1 MQSLILGLTFSA
13 VVVAASGQTTPGS
26 TPLARQ
32 THDLNDDW
40 RFQKA
45 DPADAAS
52 PAFDDGAWDSVT
64 LPHTWNAKDGQDGGN
79 DYYRGPAWYRRSW
92 EIPERLR
99 DRRLFLRFG
108 AANTVA
114 DVHFNGVHLGRHR
127 GGSAAF
133 AFEITPHVQFGNA
146 NVLAV
151 RVDNSHF
158 DDVPPWSAD
167 FTFFGGLYRG
177 VELLIT
183 GPTCI
188 SPLDHASPGVFI
200 TQTRVTDDRADVD
213 VRTRLSHSESTP
225 RSLRL
230 ITTVHDADGKEVAQA
245 AEDIALSGPGGLDV
259 AQRLTID
266 KPHLW
271 NGVKDP
277 YLYTV
282 RVRLMAETQVL
293 DEISQPLGLR
303 YFRVDADK
311 GLFLNGRP
319 YALHGVN
326 RHQDRLD
333 KGWAVGKAEHD
344 EDFALIRE
352 LGCTGVRLAHYQHDD
367 YVYSLCDKAGLVVW
381 AEIPLVNRIH
391 ESQAFR
397 DNARQQ
403 LIELIR
409 QNYNHP
415 SILFWGV
422 HNEITAPWLKD
433 SPDPTELIRDL
444 HNLAK
449 AEDATRLT
457 TCAGCDPIDH
467 PANWQTDV
475 VALNHYSGWYVGGPE
490 SFGPWIDRIRK
501 AHPDKP
507 IGISEYGA
515 GASILHHEDPPAKP
529 KHNGPWHP
537 EEWQTLVHEQH
548 WRAME
553 ERPYLWCTFIWNMFD
568 FAVDGRNEGDTP
580 GRNDK
585 GLVTYDRQTRKDA
598 FFVYKAN
605 WTDEPMVYIAS
616 RRFQERKKA
625 SANVRVYSNCE
636 EVELFVNE
644 KSLGPKRGD
653 HCAFVWPDVSLQ
665 PGRNA
670 IRAVGRIRGT
680 AVTDSC
686 EWTAV
691 PES

>member
-1 MQSLILGLTFSA
+1 MQFLILSLTFGIMA
-13 VVVAASGQTTPGS
+13 QAHEEHT
-26 TPLARQ
+26 ARE
-32 THDLNDDW
+32 THDLNTEW

-52 PAFDDGAWDSVT
+52 PELDDSAWDSVT
-64 LPHTWNAKDGQDGGN
+64 LPHTWNARDGQDGGN
-79 DYYRGPAWYRRSW
+79 NYYRGPAWYRRAW
-92 EIPERLR
+92 EIPESLR
-99 DRRLFLRFG
+99 SRRLFLRFG

-114 DVHFNGVHLGRHR
+114 DVHFNGTHLGRHR
-127 GGSAAF
+127 GGFAAF
-133 AFEITPHVQFGNA
+133 AFEITPHIQFGKK

-151 RVDNSHF
+151 RVDNGHF
-158 DDVPPWSAD
+158 EDVPPWSAD
-167 FTFFGGLYRG
+167 FTFFGGLYRS

-200 TQTRVTDDRADVD
+200 TQTRVTDDRADLD
-213 VRTRLSHSESTP
+213 VRTRLSHGANADCTA
-225 RSLRL
+225 RL
-230 ITTVHDADGKEVAQA
+230 IASVEDAEGKTVAEATQNVAF
-245 AEDIALSGPGGLDV
+245 SRPGNLDV
-259 AQRLTID
+259 SQRLTID

-271 NGVKDP
+271 NGRKDP
-277 YLYTV
+277 YLYAV
-282 RVRLMAETQVL
+282 RVRLETETQIL
-293 DEISQPLGLR
+293 DEVRQPLGLR

-311 GLFLNGRP
+311 GFFLNGRP

-333 KGWAVGKAEHD
+333 KGWAIGKTEHD

-391 ESQAFR
+391 DSQAFR

-403 LIELIR
+403 LVELIR

-422 HNEITAPWLKD
+422 HNEITAPWLKG
-433 SPDPTELIRDL
+433 SPDPTNLIRDL

-449 AEDATRLT
+449 TEDATRLT

-490 SFGPWIDRIRK
+490 SFGPWIDGIRK

-548 WRAME
+548 WRAMQD
-553 ERPYLWCTFIWNMFD
+553 RPYLWCTFIWNMFD

-585 GLVTYDRQTRKDA
+585 GLVTYDRRTRKDA
-598 FFVYKAN
+598 FHAYKAN

-616 RRFQERKKA
+616 RRFQERTTA

-636 EVELFVNE
+636 DVELFVNE
-644 KSLGPKRGD
+644 KSLGPKRAD
-653 HCAFVWPDVSLQ
+653 HGAFVWPDVTLQ
-665 PGRNA
+665 SGRNA
-670 IRAVGRIRGT
+670 IRAVGRIKD
-680 AVTDSC
+680 AIVTDSC
-686 EWTAV
+686 EWTLTS
-691 PES
+691 EN